1 MASGAGVIQRPD
13 ERRVREE
20 IPRQLGKLDVIGVQA
35 GHDFVADLPDRSI
48 VVAEKTRLHLFLARL
63 PVLRSPPHQRDVAAD
78 VLAQQLLRFEQVVLV
93 ILLEDADA
101 RWLGQRAEVN
111 GRGIDGGR
119 NVHEAQIE
127 AAARQLQLAHVPHQG
142 DVGVVNRDGQ
152 IDLVVERGRALI
164 GGAVTG
170 VRNRRRG
177 PGTEDACRNQQ
188 RRKPDS

>member
-1 MASGAGVIQRPD
+1 
-13 ERRVREE
+13 VREE

-35 GHDFVADLPDRSI
+35 GHDFIADLPDRSI

-111 GRGIDGGR
+111 GRRIHGGR
-119 NVHEAQIE
+119 DVHEAQIE
-127 AAARQLQLAHVPHQG
+127 AAARQLQLAHVAHQR

-152 IDLVVERGRALI
+152 VDLIVERGRALI
-164 GGAVTG
+164 GALSRACATG
-170 VRNRRRG
+170 VEVREPRTPAAISSAASQIRNLM
-177 PGTEDACRNQQ
+177 
-188 RRKPDS
+188 